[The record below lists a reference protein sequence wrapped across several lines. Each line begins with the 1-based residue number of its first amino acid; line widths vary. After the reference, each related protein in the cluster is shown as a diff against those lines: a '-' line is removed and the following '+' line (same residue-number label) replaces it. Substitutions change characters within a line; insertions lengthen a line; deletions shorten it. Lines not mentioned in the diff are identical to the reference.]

1 MSYAKEF
8 TELVDAASH
17 IAVVAHER
25 PDADSLGSAS
35 AFYSLMLQMHKKV
48 SFVCKSEIERRFF
61 VIPWTD
67 RIKHNFGGEDLIIV
81 CDSASLERVGLECEA
96 RIVNV
101 DHHATNTLYGDLN
114 VVQSDAVATAQV
126 VHTLFKEM
134 DVKINAKMAT
144 ALYAGLLEDSDGF
157 SSSRID
163 GTTFALAKE
172 LIELGAKHNDVVK
185 YLQKYSTLSHLR
197 LLGAM
202 LLEMQLLRDA
212 TIALFVMEYAMLERY
227 GARYED
233 AEEALERA
241 LELPTVELSLLVL
254 QKKEG
259 DIKISLRSEK
269 IDCAAIAVKFGGGG
283 HKERAG
289 CELSSDVSLREAAE
303 RILQEVERIE
313 KKEK

>member
-1 MSYAKEF
+1 MSYAKRF
-8 TELVDAASH
+8 LELVNAASH

-35 AFYSLMLQMHKKV
+35 ALYSFMLQLHKKV
-48 SFVCKSEIERRFF
+48 SFVCKSDIERRFF

-67 RIKHNFGGEDLIIV
+67 RIKHRLGTEDLV
-81 CDSASLERVGLECEA
+81 VVSDSASLERVGLYINA
-96 RIVNV
+96 KIVNI
-101 DHHATNTLYGDLN
+101 DHHVTNTMYGDLN
-114 VVQSDAVATAQV
+114 IVQSEAIATTEV
-126 VHTLFKEM
+126 VYSLFKKLEIK
-134 DVKINAKMAT
+134 VNAKMAT
-144 ALYAGLLEDSDGF
+144 ALYAGILEDSDGF
-157 SSSRID
+157 GSPRTD

-172 LIELGAKHNDVVK
+172 LIELGAKHYDVVK

-202 LLEMQLLRDA
+202 LLDMRLLHEA
-212 TIALFVMEYAMLERY
+212 TTALFVVEYTMLERY

-241 LELPTVELSLLVL
+241 LEMPTVELSLLVL

-259 DIKISLRSEK
+259 SIKVSLRSEK
-269 IDCAAIAVKFGGGG
+269 FDCGALAVKFGGGG

-289 CELSSDVSLREAAE
+289 CELESVLSLQEAAE

>member
-1 MSYAKEF
+1 MSQAKRF
-8 TELVDAASH
+8 LELVNAASYV
-17 IAVVAHER
+17 AVVAHER

-35 AFYSLMLQMHKKV
+35 ALYSYMLQLHKKV

-67 RIKHNFGGEDLIIV
+67 RIKHNLGVEDLVIV
-81 CDSASLERVGLECEA
+81 CDSASVERVGLSINA
-96 RIVNV
+96 KIINI
-101 DHHATNTLYGDLN
+101 DHHATNTMYGELN
-114 VVQSDAVATAQV
+114 IVQSDAIATAEV
-126 VHTLFKEM
+126 VYALFKEL

-157 SSSRID
+157 SSSRTD

-172 LIELGAKHNDVVK
+172 LIELGAKHHDVVK
-185 YLQKYSTLSHLR
+185 YLRKYSTLSHLR

-202 LLEMQLLRDA
+202 LLDMRLIRDA
-212 TIALFVMEYAMLERY
+212 TTALFVVEYAMFERY

-241 LELPTVELSLLVL
+241 LELPTVELSLLVA
-254 QKKEG
+254 QKK
-259 DIKISLRSEK
+259 DSSLKISLRSEYF
-269 IDCAAIAVKFGGGG
+269 DCATIAKKFGGGG

-289 CELSSDVSLREAAE
+289 FEFADEVSIREFIQK
-303 RILQEVERIE
+303 ILDEVEKIE
-313 KKEK
+313 KKKK

>member
-1 MSYAKEF
+1 MFEKLINE
-8 TELVDAASH
+8 ASH

-35 AFYSLMLQMHKKV
+35 ALYTLMLQRHKRV

-61 VIPWTD
+61 VIPWVD
-67 RIKHNFGGEDLIIV
+67 RVKHDFGGEDLLIV
-81 CDSASLERVGLECEA
+81 CDAASWERTGLQCGA
-96 RIVNV
+96 KTVNI
-101 DHHATNTLYGDLN
+101 DHHATNTMYGTLN
-114 VVQSDAVATAQV
+114 IVDENAIATAEV
-126 VHTLFKEM
+126 VYRLLKAT
-134 DVKINAKMAT
+134 DARINAKMAT
-144 ALYAGLLEDSDGF
+144 ALYVGLLEDSDGF
-157 SSSRID
+157 TSRRTD

-172 LIELGAKHNDVVK
+172 LLEAGANHLDVVK

-202 LLEMQLLRDA
+202 LLQMQLLRNA
-212 TIALFVMEYAMLERY
+212 TTALFSVDYAMIERY

-241 LELPTVELSLLVL
+241 LELPTVELSILVL
-254 QKKEG
+254 QKREG
-259 DIKISLRSEK
+259 DLKISLRSEQL
-269 IDCAAIAVKFGGGG
+269 DCASVAAKFGGGG

-289 CELSSDVSLREAAE
+289 CELQEEMSLEEAAKK
-303 RILQEVERIE
+303 ILEEVERVE

>member
-1 MSYAKEF
+1 MSQAKRF
-8 TELVDAASH
+8 LELVNAASH

-35 AFYSLMLQMHKKV
+35 ALYSYMLQLHKKV

-61 VIPWTD
+61 IIPWTD
-67 RIKHNFGGEDLIIV
+67 RIKHDFGGEDLIIV
-81 CDSASLERVGLECEA
+81 CDAASWERVGLACDA
-96 RIVNV
+96 KIINI
-101 DHHATNTLYGDLN
+101 DHHPTNTAYGALN
-114 VVQSDAVATAQV
+114 IVQSDAIATAEV
-126 VHTLFKEM
+126 IYALFKELG
-134 DVKINAKMAT
+134 VKTNAKMAT
-144 ALYAGLLEDSDGF
+144 ALYAGVLEDSDGF
-157 SSSRID
+157 SSLRTD

-172 LIELGAKHNDVVK
+172 LIELGAKHHDVVK

-202 LLEMQLLRDA
+202 LLDMRLVRDA
-212 TIALFVMEYAMLERY
+212 TTALFVVEYAMLERY
-227 GARYED
+227 GARCED

-254 QKKEG
+254 QKRDG
-259 DIKISLRSEK
+259 SIKVSLRSERF
-269 IDCAAIAVKFGGGG
+269 DCAALAVKFGGGG

-289 CELSSDVSLREAAE
+289 CELDPEISLPEAVE

>member
-8 TELVDAASH
+8 AELVDDASYV
-17 IAVVAHER
+17 AVVAHER

-35 AFYSLMLQMHKKV
+35 AFYSLILQLHKKV

-61 VIPWTD
+61 VIPWVD
-67 RIKHNFGGEDLIIV
+67 RIKHSFGGEDLVIV
-81 CDSASLERVGLECEA
+81 CDSASLERIGLECDA
-96 RIVNV
+96 KIVNV
-101 DHHATNTLYGDLN
+101 DHHATNTMYGELN
-114 VVQSDAVATAQV
+114 IVQNDAIATAQV
-126 VHTLFKEM
+126 VHALFKEM
-134 DVKINAKMAT
+134 DAKINAKMAT

-157 SSSRID
+157 SSARID

-172 LIELGAKHNDVVK
+172 LIELGAKHKDVVK

-212 TIALFVMEYAMLERY
+212 TTALFIVEYAMLERY

-241 LELPTVELSLLVL
+241 LELPTVELSLLLL

-259 DIKISLRSEK
+259 DVKVSLRSEK
-269 IDCAAIAVKFGGGG
+269 FDCAAIAVKFGGGG

-289 CELSSDVSLREAAE
+289 CELSGGVSLQEATK
-303 RILQEVERIE
+303 RILEEVERIE